1 MVADRFEQEK
11 SGTLLMCKLQLAV
24 KRILDVTVSLLGL
37 LLLFPVFVLIGI
49 TIKLESRGP
58 VLFTQERIGLH
69 GRRFRVHKFRTM
81 REVRD
86 PLGKLLPDA
95 ERLTW
100 VGKILRRVS
109 LDELPQLWDVLK
121 GEMSLVGPR
130 PLLADYEARYNE
142 FQRRRHE
149 VRPGLTGWAQVRG
162 RNALEWE
169 QKFTLDVWYVDHWS
183 SWLDFKI
190 LFLTVVKVLKREG
203 ISQPGHATVEYFRR
217 SRQDV
222 D

>member
-1 MVADRFEQEK
+1 
-11 SGTLLMCKLQLAV
+11 MCKLQLAI
-24 KRILDVTVSLLGL
+24 KRILDVSVSLLGL

-49 TIKLESRGP
+49 TIKLESRGS
-58 VLFTQERIGLH
+58 VLFAQERIGLH

-81 REVRD
+81 REIRD

-162 RNALEWE
+162 RNALDWE
-169 QKFTLDVWYVDHWS
+169 QKFALDVWYVDHQN
-183 SWLDFKI
+183 LFQDFKI
-190 LFLTVVKVLKREG
+190 ICLTVWKIMRREG
-203 ISQPGHATVEYFRR
+203 ISQPGQETAEEFKGACR
-217 SRQDV
+217 
-222 D
+222 

>member
-1 MVADRFEQEK
+1 
-11 SGTLLMCKLQLAV
+11 MCKLQLAV
-24 KRILDVTVSLLGL
+24 KRMLDITVSLLGL
-37 LLLFPVFVLIGI
+37 LLLFPIFVLIGI

-86 PLGKLLPDA
+86 ALGKLLPDA

-162 RNALEWE
+162 RNTLDWE
-169 QKFTLDVWYVDHWS
+169 QKFALDVWYVDHQN
-183 SWLDFKI
+183 LLQDFKI
-190 LFLTVVKVLKREG
+190 ICLTVWKIMRREG
-203 ISQPGHATVEYFRR
+203 ISQPGQATAEEFKGACR
-217 SRQDV
+217 
-222 D
+222 

>member
-1 MVADRFEQEK
+1 
-11 SGTLLMCKLQLAV
+11 MCKLQLAV
-24 KRILDVTVSLLGL
+24 KRMLDITVSLLGL
-37 LLLFPVFVLIGI
+37 LLLFPIFVLIGI

-86 PLGKLLPDA
+86 ALGKLLPDA

-162 RNALEWE
+162 RNTLDWE
-169 QKFTLDVWYVDHWS
+169 QKFALDVWYVDHHN
-183 SWLDFKI
+183 LLQDFKI
-190 LFLTVVKVLKREG
+190 ICLTVWKIMRREG
-203 ISQPGHATVEYFRR
+203 ISQPGQATAEEFKGACR
-217 SRQDV
+217 
-222 D
+222 